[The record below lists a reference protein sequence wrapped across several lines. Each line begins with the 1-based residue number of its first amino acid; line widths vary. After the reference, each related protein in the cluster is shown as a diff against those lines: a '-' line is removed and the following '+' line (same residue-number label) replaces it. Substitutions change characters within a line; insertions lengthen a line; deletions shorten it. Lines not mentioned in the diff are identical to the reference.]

1 MQHDPFFQFP
11 RESRATP
18 AGAVELPI
26 FYFDTTAVLAFF
38 RADAAAARALLPPG
52 LELAVEWGGN
62 TIAGL
67 ALYEYRDTSVGGY
80 NEVGLALPVYQSGNG
95 RPRRRWQDLFARS
108 DERALGF
115 HILDLPVTTELANAA
130 GRGLWN
136 FPKFV
141 TRIPFRL
148 TTGRLDCEVRAP
160 NGGGAIMTL
169 AGATRALLPLPSVDL
184 VLYSELEGQWLRTL
198 VNTRGGMRLHVPGTV
213 RLAVGA
219 ASHPMAQR
227 LRDLG
232 LDGARPLAL
241 LSSTEFQSR
250 LNAGAVVGGAGQGPA
265 VAKARPARKKA
276 GPVQAKIPERSASA
290 TVAPAE
296 KAGGRKDS
304 GDASK
309 AKDGQKP
316 RLRVVRDR
324 V

>member
-1 MQHDPFFQFP
+1 MQNDPFFQFP

-26 FYFDTTAVLAFF
+26 FYYDTTAVLAFF
-38 RADAAAARALLPPG
+38 RADAAAARALLPEG
-52 LELAVEWGGN
+52 LELAVEAGGH

-67 ALYEYRDTSVGGY
+67 ALYEYRDTSVGRY
-80 NEVGLALPVYQSGNG
+80 NEVGLALPVYQAGSG

-130 GRGLWN
+130 GRALWN

-148 TTGRLDCEVRAP
+148 TPGRLDCEVRAP

-169 AGATRALLPLPSVDL
+169 AGTTRALLPLPSIDL
-184 VLYSELEGQWLRTL
+184 VLYSEMHGQWLRTL
-198 VNTRGGMRLHVPGTV
+198 VNTRGGMRLHASGTV

-219 ASHPMAQR
+219 AHHPMAQR
-227 LRDLG
+227 LRELG

-241 LSSTEFQSR
+241 LSSTAFQSR
-250 LNAGAVVGGAGQGPA
+250 LNAGAVVGGAGQTTSA
-265 VAKARPARKKA
+265 AKTRPARKKPA
-276 GPVQAKIPERSASA
+276 VAAEAVERPAASTA
-290 TVAPAE
+290 APAKRLGE
-296 KAGGRKDS
+296 NKEAAKDS
-304 GDASK
+304 R
-309 AKDGQKP
+309 KP